1 MSLLTGPC
9 FFYHCLS
16 FWVVTEDYVQ
26 NLAVSQNILILVS
39 LKVRSLQ
46 FEFFLNVVFQHR

>member
-16 FWVVTEDYVQ
+16 FWVTEDYVQ

-39 LKVRSLQ
+39 LKVRLLQ
-46 FEFFLNVVFQHR
+46 FEFFLNVVFQHS